1 MIDAHSFDDDYRP
14 YPDMDSYYD
23 TTDVKPANI
32 IDTTIRKGDTVDTA
46 SEEYNKDHTD
56 FEGNT
61 AIRKGVNKK
70 GNLYDIIGK
79 VSWWIFRR
87 LRFDD

>member
-1 MIDAHSFDDDYRP
+1 MIDAHYFDDDYRP
-14 YPDMDSYYD
+14 YPDMDSYTD

-46 SEEYNKDHTD
+46 SSEYNKDHTD

-61 AIRKGVNKK
+61 AIRKQM
-70 GNLYDIIGK
+70 
-79 VSWWIFRR
+79 
-87 LRFDD
+87 